1 MSLEMKNNRDI
12 RMIALFTSLSLLFG
26 IYAGQFSAGLVA
38 SRFSNYRYAEVVRG
52 TVYID
57 TPSQIEI
64 CPPYPDDDRTLS
76 SFIITD
82 GKTNGYALGES
93 EINEKGLEPYSYKCS
108 YTLEFPIEVSP
119 TGKYSLI
126 FSSGTDIESS
136 LSGEF
141 EFNGILG
148 DNAFIPEGSGIE
160 PSAVL
165 WFLTTVCPGTQL
177 ICADQ

>member
-1 MSLEMKNNRDI
+1 MSLGMNNNRDI
-12 RMIALFTSLSLLFG
+12 RKIALFTSISLLLG
-26 IYAGQFSAGLVA
+26 IYTGQFSAGLVA
-38 SRFSNYRYAEVVRG
+38 DRFSNYRYAETVTG

-57 TPSQIEI
+57 TPSPIEI
-64 CPPYPDDDRTLS
+64 CPPYPDDNGTLS

-93 EINEKGLEPYSYKCS
+93 EIYEDGLEPYSYKCS

-119 TGKYSLI
+119 TGEYSLI
-126 FSSGTDIESS
+126 FSSGTDIEAS
-136 LSGEF
+136 LSGEL
-141 EFNGILG
+141 EFDGLLG

-165 WFLTTVCPGTQL
+165 WYLTTVCPGTQL
-177 ICADQ
+177 ICNDQ